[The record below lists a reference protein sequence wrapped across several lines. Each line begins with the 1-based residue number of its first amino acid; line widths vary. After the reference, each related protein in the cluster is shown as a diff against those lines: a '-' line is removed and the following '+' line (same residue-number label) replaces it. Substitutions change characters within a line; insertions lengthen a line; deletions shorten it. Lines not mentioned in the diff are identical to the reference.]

1 MYLCSTKYVQCKRLE
16 LNRKYFIINSFFF
29 QKQIETRRQVE
40 KIRRILQGYFQPK
53 IGRKIGIFSP
63 GRKNNIPRRKSV
75 EVLSGL
81 CTDIAEVN
89 CFDPVEPEYFQA
101 FFNKRKNIPLSLT
114 KFQTPHSLF
123 LTFDLTLRRHILV
136 ETKL

>member
-53 IGRKIGIFSP
+53 IGRKIGIFSL
-63 GRKNNIPRRKSV
+63 GRKNNIPIKKKECRSTIRVVHGYRR
-75 EVLSGL
+75 G
-81 CTDIAEVN
+81 
-89 CFDPVEPEYFQA
+89 Q
-101 FFNKRKNIPLSLT
+101 
-114 KFQTPHSLF
+114 LF
-123 LTFDLTLRRHILV
+123 
-136 ETKL
+136 